1 MPVSA
6 EAAIERLLP
15 QTLED
20 PELVPKLDEHRLSED
35 EVREALTEHADELAA
50 ATSKAQQDWA
60 DATDAVKQAVT
71 RLTEYEAQS
80 ALRRARLALWR
91 RLLRPWPF
99 RSQDVSPDPDELAEL
114 ISEAEKQE
122 DESQTAW
129 WVSAYTNWARPQVNA
144 LINDYEDPSYHS
156 KLPAIPGSGLAEVF
170 HPEYEVPTAVGD
182 KLSGLFT
189 HMPGGSIGLC
199 GFRGSGKTTL
209 IRSLCQTRG
218 GSAEGGPS
226 LGFVVSAPVRYEPRD
241 FVLYLF
247 ARLCQEI
254 LGIRPG
260 REPRH
265 LDAGSAPARM
275 QLSTPALLAP
285 GPIALLAAGLI
296 VIAAGAVELASA
308 LSHRSFGQELK
319 TITGTSWVHLA
330 AGIVL
335 LYVGAGLI
343 SLYAFGYLRRRRLR
357 AADAR
362 PAAWATDSLVESARE
377 WLAEIRYEL
386 TYTSGWS
393 GSLNVSVA
401 QASANRSTEAEERE
415 RTLPNVIAG
424 YRELAEAVSQEGVR
438 LFIGIDELDKISSD
452 EDAERFLNEIKA
464 IFGIEGCFYLVS
476 VSENAMSSFERRGL
490 PFRDVFDSTF
500 DEIVRIE
507 RFSYAQSRL
516 LIKRRTI
523 MPEPFIAL
531 CHCVSGGLPRDLI
544 RTARTLYRLNA
555 KLKLGGSLENITR
568 ALITEDLSAKAAAS
582 WVELARLTAEPEA
595 TLFKSWFMRVT
606 ASSADGDGQ
615 GRQPPNSWLV
625 NGNALY
631 QTSGDFW
638 TEAGKWPNASSASG
652 PDGDGPPA
660 GTKSGQHAL
669 ISSLGLEINAYRYLA
684 ASIVQFFGSQ
694 PSDSDLRT
702 ASDPTA
708 GKASFEMLAEARLLF
723 VNSPL
728 LAWGLISDF
737 RDAHKM
743 QFLKQPD
750 PCWFGAAGQH
760 GTDGAAGRDSA
771 EPGRTDGTPVASKAD
786 DLPEHPAAAGHPPH
800 QPQPVASP
808 GHAPPAGN
816 GARQERTTTRP
827 TTAESN
833 TPTSPAPPS
842 RPRLRLQPDLSARTL
857 IDGGWWPRSAD
868 PAAELP
874 GLILAIEKRH
884 GPITRIMLG
893 RADWDASR
901 PRWLRVDGPAGSR
914 IVRLGWFETMPAGLL
929 IAIARAGRTDL
940 LTVPPHTNKPAAWA
954 AIEQAAKAD
963 NRTHTPALL
972 AMAAAA
978 ARPTHRTASS

>member
-6 EAAIERLLP
+6 EAAIEELLP
-15 QTLED
+15 RALED
-20 PELVPKLDEHRLSED
+20 PELERKLHEHDLTEGD
-35 EVREALTEHADELAA
+35 VRGILTEHAGELAA
-50 ATSKAQQDWA
+50 ATSRAQQDWD
-60 DATDAVKQAVT
+60 DATEAVKQA
-71 RLTEYEAQS
+71 A
-80 ALRRARLALWR
+80 ARLAGYKAQSVRRRAWLALMR
-91 RLLRPWPF
+91 RLGLPF
-99 RSQDVSPDPDELAEL
+99 PFGSQDVPPGSDELTALIQAAED
-114 ISEAEKQE
+114 K
-122 DESQTAW
+122 ESKMQNAW
-129 WVSAYTNWARPQVNA
+129 WDSAYTNWTRPQVNT
-144 LINDYEDPSYHS
+144 LINHYEDSSYHS

-189 HMPGGSIGLC
+189 HMPGGSIGLS
-199 GFRGSGKTTL
+199 GLRGSGKTTL

-218 GSAEGGPS
+218 SSAEGGPS

-254 LGIRPG
+254 LGIRSG
-260 REPRH
+260 GEPSQ
-265 LDAGSAPARM
+265 LAAGSAPASTQR
-275 QLSTPALLAP
+275 STPTGLAA

-296 VIAAGAVELASA
+296 ALAAGTVELASA
-308 LSHRSFGQELK
+308 RSHISFGQQLK
-319 TITGTSWVHLA
+319 TIMGNSSVRIA
-330 AGIVL
+330 AGFVL
-335 LYVGAGLI
+335 VSLGAGLI
-343 SLYAFGYLRRRRLR
+343 SISLYMLRKYRRDRRDRRLR
-357 AADAR
+357 AADDD
-362 PAAWATDSLVESARE
+362 PASWAPDSLVQSARE
-377 WLAEIRYEL
+377 WLAEIRYQL

-393 GSLNVSVA
+393 GSLNVSVV

-424 YRELAEAVSQEGVR
+424 YRDLAEAVSRQGVR

-464 IFGIEGCFYLVS
+464 IFGIDGCFYLVS

-490 PFRDVFDSTF
+490 PFRDIFDSTF

-507 RFSYAQSRL
+507 RFTYAQSRL
-516 LIKRRTI
+516 LIERRTI

-555 KLKLGGSLENITR
+555 KPALGGSLENITR
-568 ALITEDLSAKAAAS
+568 ALITEDLRAKTAAS

-606 ASSADGDGQ
+606 ALSADGDGQ
-615 GRQPPNSWLV
+615 DHKQPDSWLV
-625 NGNALY
+625 NGDALY

-660 GTKSGQHAL
+660 GMKSGQNAL
-669 ISSLGLEINAYRYLA
+669 VNSLGLEINAYRYLA

-702 ASDPTA
+702 ASKPAA
-708 GKASFEMLAEARLLF
+708 GKASFEMLADARLLF

-737 RDAHKM
+737 RDAHNM

-750 PCWFGAAGQH
+750 PCWFGATANTALAVV
-760 GTDGAAGRDSA
+760 TDGRRRNRPD
-771 EPGRTDGTPVASKAD
+771 
-786 DLPEHPAAAGHPPH
+786 HPAAANHPPRPPRPAARPGHPR
-800 QPQPVASP
+800 QE
-808 GHAPPAGN
+808 GN
-816 GARQERTTTRP
+816 GHRQEGATTRL
-827 TTAESN
+827 TTGERH

-842 RPRLRLQPDLSARTL
+842 RPRLGPQPDSSARTL
-857 IDGGWWPRSAD
+857 LDGGWWPRSAD
-868 PAAELP
+868 PAVELP
-874 GLILAIEKRH
+874 GLILAIDERH

-893 RADWDASR
+893 MADWDASR
-901 PRWLRVDGPAGSR
+901 PRRLRVDSPAGSR
-914 IVRLGWFETMPAGLL
+914 VVRLGWFETMPAGLL

-940 LTVPPHTNKPAAWA
+940 LTVPPHTGKPAAWA
-954 AIEQAAKAD
+954 AMEQAAQAS
-963 NRTHTPALL
+963 NRAHTPALL
-972 AMAAAA
+972 AVAAAA
-978 ARPTHRTASS
+978 ARPAPHRTASS